1 MEALAIGSAP
11 PRPGL
16 AALAR
21 YSHLRRPGTLAVAA
35 TAARGPL
42 AIAATAGGRPSPAA
56 PILCTSAE
64 TDAEVEVDEV
74 ATSSHA
80 VADDVG
86 ATTDTEQGGNGSPAA
101 AAAAAVESAEV
112 AGVDGIRIRR
122 RPVTGPA
129 VHYVGPFQFRLENEG
144 NTPRNI
150 LEKIIWD
157 KDVEVS
163 QMKERRPLYMLKGPL
178 EAAPPARDFVGALKA
193 SYDRT
198 GLPALIAEVKKAS
211 PSRGV
216 IRENFDPV
224 QIAQAYEKNG
234 AACLSVL
241 TDEKYFQGSFNNL
254 EAIRNAGV
262 QCPLL
267 CKEFIVDA
275 WQLYYARS
283 KGADA
288 VLLIAAVL
296 PDRDIKY
303 MLKICKI
310 LGMAALVEVHD
321 ERQMDRVLG
330 IDGVQLIGINNRNLE
345 TFEVD
350 ITNTKKLLQG
360 ERGQIIAQKDVIVV
374 GESALFTPDDIS
386 FVQNAGAKAVL
397 VGESLIK
404 QEDPGKAIAGLFGK
418 DISHAGAT

>member
-21 YSHLRRPGTLAVAA
+21 YSHLRRPGTVTGTLV
-35 TAARGPL
+35 TAARRPVT
-42 AIAATAGGRPSPAA
+42 AASMDAAAGGRPSPA
-56 PILCTSAE
+56 PIRCTSAE

-80 VADDVG
+80 AG
-86 ATTDTEQGGNGSPAA
+86 ATTDTEQGGNGSPVAGAA
-101 AAAAAVESAEV
+101 DSAEV
-112 AGVDGIRIRR
+112 VPGVDGIRIRR

-254 EAIRNAGV
+254 EAIRNAG
-262 QCPLL
+262 CPLL

-321 ERQMDRVLG
+321 EMEMDRVLG

-350 ITNTKKLLQG
+350 ITNTKKLLEG

-374 GESALFTPDDIS
+374 GESGLFTPDDIS
-386 FVQNAGAKAVL
+386 FVQNAGVKAVL

>member
-11 PRPGL
+11 PRSGL
-16 AALAR
+16 AVPTR
-21 YSHLRRPGTLAVAA
+21 YSHLRRPRTLAA
-35 TAARGPL
+35 TAAARRPL
-42 AIAATAGGRPSPAA
+42 AAAHMDAAAAAGGRPSPAPA
-56 PILCTSAE
+56 RCTRAE
-64 TDAEVEVDEV
+64 TEPELGEVV
-74 ATSSHA
+74 TSSHA
-80 VADDVG
+80 AVEADAAG
-86 ATTDTEQGGNGSPAA
+86 ATEQGGNGSPVADAA
-101 AAAAAVESAEV
+101 AAAGASIE
-112 AGVDGIRIRR
+112 GVDGIRIRR
-122 RPVTGPA
+122 RPVTGPS

-150 LEKIIWD
+150 LEKIVWD
-157 KDVEVS
+157 KDAEVS

-193 SYDRT
+193 SYGQT

-216 IRENFDPV
+216 LREDFDPV

-296 PDRDIKY
+296 PDLDIKY

-321 ERQMDRVLG
+321 EREMDRVLG

-350 ITNTKKLLQG
+350 ISNTKKLLEG
-360 ERGQIIAQKDVIVV
+360 ERGQMIAQKDIIVV
-374 GESALFTPDDIS
+374 GESGLFTPDHIS
-386 FVQNAGAKAVL
+386 FVQNAGVKAVL

-418 DISHAGAT
+418 DISKAGAA

>member
-1 MEALAIGSAP
+1 MEALAVGSAP

-16 AALAR
+16 AAPTR
-21 YSHLRRPGTLAVAA
+21 YPHLRRPRTLA
-35 TAARGPL
+35 AARCRPL
-42 AIAATAGGRPSPAA
+42 AAAPMEADGGGRPSPAPA
-56 PILCTSAE
+56 RCASAE
-64 TDAEVEVDEV
+64 TESEVDEA
-74 ATSSHA
+74 ATSSPA
-80 VADDVG
+80 AEAAAAG
-86 ATTDTEQGGNGSPAA
+86 ATEQGGNGSP
-101 AAAAAVESAEV
+101 V
-112 AGVDGIRIRR
+112 ASIEGVDGIRIRR

-150 LEKIIWD
+150 LEKIVWD

-163 QMKERRPLYMLKGPL
+163 QMKERRPLYMLKGAL

-216 IRENFDPV
+216 LREDFDPV

-241 TDEKYFQGSFNNL
+241 TDEKYFQGSFNYL

-296 PDRDIKY
+296 PDRDINY

-321 ERQMDRVLG
+321 EREMNRVLG
-330 IDGVQLIGINNRNLE
+330 INGVQLIGINNRNLE

-350 ITNTKKLLQG
+350 ISNTKKLLEG
-360 ERGQIIAQKDVIVV
+360 ERGQLIAQKDVIVV
-374 GESALFTPDDIS
+374 GESGLFTPDHIS
-386 FVQNAGAKAVL
+386 FVQNAGVKAVL

-418 DISHAGAT
+418 DISHAVAS

>member
-1 MEALAIGSAP
+1 MEALAVGSAP

-16 AALAR
+16 AAPTR
-21 YSHLRRPGTLAVAA
+21 YPHLRAPRTLVAA
-35 TAARGPL
+35 RRPL
-42 AIAATAGGRPSPAA
+42 AAAPMEAAGGGRSSPAPARCASAETESEVDEAATSSPAA
-56 PILCTSAE
+56 EAAAASA
-64 TDAEVEVDEV
+64 
-74 ATSSHA
+74 
-80 VADDVG
+80 
-86 ATTDTEQGGNGSPAA
+86 TEQGGNGSP
-101 AAAAAVESAEV
+101 V
-112 AGVDGIRIRR
+112 ASIEGVDGIRIRR

-150 LEKIIWD
+150 LEKIVWD

-163 QMKERRPLYMLKGPL
+163 QMKERRPLYMLKGAL

-216 IRENFDPV
+216 LREDFDPV

-241 TDEKYFQGSFNNL
+241 TDEKYFQGSFNYL

-296 PDRDIKY
+296 PDRDINY

-321 ERQMDRVLG
+321 EREMDRVLG
-330 IDGVQLIGINNRNLE
+330 INGVQLIGINNRNLE

-350 ITNTKKLLQG
+350 ISNTKKLLEG
-360 ERGQIIAQKDVIVV
+360 ERGQLIAQKDVIVV
-374 GESALFTPDDIS
+374 GESGLFTPDHIS
-386 FVQNAGAKAVL
+386 FIQNAGVKAVL

-418 DISHAGAT
+418 DISHVVAS

>member
-1 MEALAIGSAP
+1 MEALAVGSAP

-16 AALAR
+16 AAPTR
-21 YSHLRRPGTLAVAA
+21 YPHLRRPRTLA
-35 TAARGPL
+35 AARCRPL
-42 AIAATAGGRPSPAA
+42 AAAPMEADGGGRPSPAPA
-56 PILCTSAE
+56 RCASAE
-64 TDAEVEVDEV
+64 TESEVDEA
-74 ATSSHA
+74 ATSSPA
-80 VADDVG
+80 AEAAAAG
-86 ATTDTEQGGNGSPAA
+86 ATEQGGNGSP
-101 AAAAAVESAEV
+101 V
-112 AGVDGIRIRR
+112 ASIEGVDGIRIRR

-150 LEKIIWD
+150 LEKIVWD

-163 QMKERRPLYMLKGPL
+163 QMKERRPLYMLKGAL

-216 IRENFDPV
+216 LREDFDPV
-224 QIAQAYEKNG
+224 INFFTFRNFVSF
-234 AACLSVL
+234 LSSIVL
-241 TDEKYFQGSFNNL
+241 TDEKYFQGSFNYL

-296 PDRDIKY
+296 PDRDINY

-321 ERQMDRVLG
+321 EREMNRVLG
-330 IDGVQLIGINNRNLE
+330 INGVQLIGINNRNLE

-350 ITNTKKLLQG
+350 ISNTKKLLEG
-360 ERGQIIAQKDVIVV
+360 ERGQLIAQKDVIVV
-374 GESALFTPDDIS
+374 GESGLFTPDHIS
-386 FVQNAGAKAVL
+386 FVQNAGVKAVL

-418 DISHAGAT
+418 DISHAVAS

>member
-1 MEALAIGSAP
+1 MEALAIGSVP
-11 PRPGL
+11 SRPGL
-16 AALAR
+16 PPPTR
-21 YSHLRRPGTLAVAA
+21 HSHLRRPKTLLFSAPPC
-35 TAARGPL
+35 RI
-42 AIAATAGGRPSPAA
+42 IAAVPMDGAASRSPA
-56 PILCTSAE
+56 PLRCTPAE
-64 TDAEVEVDEV
+64 TDAV
-74 ATSSHA
+74 ATSSDETA
-80 VADDVG
+80 
-86 ATTDTEQGGNGSPAA
+86 ATAEATQQGDGIPVEDAA
-101 AAAAAVESAEV
+101 ASIE
-112 AGVDGIRIRR
+112 GVDGIKIRR
-122 RPVTGPA
+122 RPVTGPS

-150 LEKIIWD
+150 LEKIVWN
-157 KDVEVS
+157 KDVEVW

-178 EAAPPARDFVGALKA
+178 DNAPPARDFVAALKA

-198 GLPALIAEVKKAS
+198 ALPALIAEVKKAS

-216 IRENFDPV
+216 LRENFDPV
-224 QIAQAYEKNG
+224 EIAQTYEING

-241 TDEKYFQGSFNNL
+241 TDAKYFQGSFDNL

-267 CKEFIVDA
+267 CKEFIIDA

-321 ERQMDRVLG
+321 EREMDRVLG
-330 IDGVQLIGINNRNLE
+330 VDGIQLIGINNRNLE

-350 ITNTKKLLQG
+350 ISNTKNLLEG
-360 ERGQIIAQKDVIVV
+360 ERGQLIAQKGIIVV
-374 GESALFTPDDIS
+374 GESGLFTPDHIS
-386 FVQNAGAKAVL
+386 FVQNAGVKAVL

-418 DISHAGAT
+418 DISHASAV